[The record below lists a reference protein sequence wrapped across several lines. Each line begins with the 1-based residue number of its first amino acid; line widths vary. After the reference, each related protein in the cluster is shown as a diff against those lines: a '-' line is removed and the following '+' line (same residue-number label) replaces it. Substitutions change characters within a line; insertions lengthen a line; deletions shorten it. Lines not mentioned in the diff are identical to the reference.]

1 MEKMVWSQTISV
13 LKNGGIKFFG
23 ANMNAPRA
31 RNPFTKIIF
40 TGNKKVKL
48 IVISVFEHREAYDID
63 FGFYAGRGKPGVNR
77 LSISKIRDMIHDL
90 RKSVL
95 HDEVFVVI
103 FPHWGGRRNYGW
115 RTNSQRK
122 MGHQLIEAGADLV
135 IGHGPHNLQEIEEY
149 EGRLIFYSI
158 GNFVYNSLGGYNRY
172 NVIPYSLAVKLTFR
186 VEGTIPGEL
195 SSSHHTVGAIS
206 TGLKKLVKVYPILTE
221 IPKQIFNPGY

>member
-1 MEKMVWSQTISV
+1 
-13 LKNGGIKFFG
+13 
-23 ANMNAPRA
+23 
-31 RNPFTKIIF
+31 
-40 TGNKKVKL
+40 
-48 IVISVFEHREAYDID
+48 
-63 FGFYAGRGKPGVNR
+63 
-77 LSISKIRDMIHDL
+77 MINDL

-95 HDEVFVVI
+95 HDEVFVVV

-172 NVIPYSLAVKLTFR
+172 NVIPYSLAVKLMFS
-186 VEGTIPGEL
+186 VEGIIPGEL
-195 SSSHHTVGAIS
+195 SSSHHTVGATS

-221 IPKQIFNPGY
+221 NPRTNFQPRLLNENEFDIVYKALIDKASDFDSKKTRSRAGIDEIGRHIELSLN